1 MLNLNKGEHKELVF
15 INEPNLNLHISQAQ
29 DSSLRIIVINVS
41 PISRF
46 TDSPISRFNSLEVHH
61 AGTGCNTEIYVLAYI
76 KNKDCVRT
84 YTRVHHDVGDGQ
96 SKQVIKYVL
105 ADEAQGAFT
114 GELKILP
121 DAQKV
126 SAEQTNRNLLLSEK
140 ATMRTQPQLEIY
152 ADDVKASHGATTGQL
167 DESAL
172 FYMQQ
177 RGIDPQTARR
187 MLVVAFMQ
195 DIISQIS
202 DEKSREQLLQ
212 TIDGVI
218 EE

>member
-15 INEPNLNLHISQAQ
+15 INEANLDLHISQAQ
-29 DSSLRIIVINVS
+29 DSSLRIIVINYPLTSCIVNRQS
-41 PISRF
+41 STNI
-46 TDSPISRFNSLEVHH
+46 EVHH
-61 AGTGCNTEIYVLAYI
+61 AGTGCSTEIYVLAYI
-76 KNKDCVRT
+76 KNKDCAHT
-84 YTRVHHDVGDGQ
+84 CTRIHHDVGEGQ
-96 SKQVIKYVL
+96 SKQVIKYIL
-105 ADEAQGAFT
+105 ADEAQGAFL

-126 SAEQTNRNLLLSEK
+126 SAEQTNRNLLLCEK

-212 TIDGVI
+212 AIDGVV